1 MPDNTQDNRPSEEP
15 PGDKPPENKNSK
27 SKPEPKR
34 LGTLATMIFIG
45 LSGLFGGFIA
55 GERYPPPQPLPSRP
69 TMTFVDSRRETRNL
83 ADSLRHTLKMAADRD
98 ITEDEAVDQI
108 ADSLGVR
115 PSNTS
120 MAEQI
125 RRIVRGVIG
134 LATNDSVQEGLDAV
148 IKLLE
153 QMSKPSPSPK
163 PTSTIV
169 FPQNK

>member
-1 MPDNTQDNRPSEEP
+1 MSDNTQDNPPPQET
-15 PGDKPPENKNSK
+15 PGDKPSENKNSK
-27 SKPEPKR
+27 PKPEPKR
-34 LGTLATMIFIG
+34 LGALATMIFIG
-45 LSGLFGGFIA
+45 LSGLFGGFII
-55 GERYPPPQPLPSRP
+55 GERYPQPQPPPSRP
-69 TMTFVDSRRETRNL
+69 PITFVDSRRETQNL
-83 ADSLRHTLKMAADRD
+83 ADRLRQTLKMAADKV

-120 MAEQI
+120 LTEQI
-125 RRIVRGVIG
+125 RRIVQKVIG

-153 QMSKPSPSPK
+153 QMSKPSPSPR